1 MMAWL
6 SALIAA
12 IVAEV
17 VGRFGGKIGKTE
29 ATDAKADK
37 ALLSRAGERVRDWVR
52 SCHIG
57 K

>member
-1 MMAWL
+1 MAWIA
-6 SALIAA
+6 SLIAA

-17 VGRFGGKIGKTE
+17 LGRFGGKIGKTE

-37 ALLSRAGERVRDWVR
+37 ALLSRAGERVRDWMRTSHV
-52 SCHIG
+52 G

>member
-1 MMAWL
+1 MAWL

-17 VGRFGGKIGKTE
+17 LGRFGGRVGKTE

-37 ALLSRAGERVRDWVR
+37 ALLSRAGERVRDWMR
-52 SCHIG
+52 TGHIG

>member
-1 MMAWL
+1 MAWL

-17 VGRFGGKIGKTE
+17 LSRFGGKIGKTE

-37 ALLSRAGERVRDWVR
+37 ALLSRAGERVRDWLR

-57 K
+57 R

>member
-1 MMAWL
+1 MAWL
-6 SALIAA
+6 SQLIAA

-17 VGRFGGKIGKTE
+17 LARFGGDIGKVK
-29 ATDAKADK
+29 ATDAQTDK
-37 ALLSRAGERVRDWVR
+37 GLLSRAGERVRDWVR

>member
-1 MMAWL
+1 MAWL
-6 SALIAA
+6 ASLIAA

-17 VGRFGGKIGKTE
+17 LGRFGGKIGTTE
-29 ATDAKADK
+29 ATDAKQDK

-52 SCHIG
+52 SCRIG

>member
-1 MMAWL
+1 MAWF
-6 SALIAA
+6 SQLIAA

-17 VGRFGGKIGKTE
+17 LARFGGKIGKTE

-37 ALLSRAGERVRDWVR
+37 ALLSRAGERVRDWMRTSHV
-52 SCHIG
+52 G

>member
-1 MMAWL
+1 MAWIA
-6 SALIAA
+6 SLIAA

-17 VGRFGGKIGKTE
+17 LGRFGGKIGKTE

-37 ALLSRAGERVRDWVR
+37 ALLSRAGERVRNWMRTSHV
-52 SCHIG
+52 G

>member
-1 MMAWL
+1 MAWL

-17 VGRFGGKIGKTE
+17 LGRCGGKVGKTE

-37 ALLSRAGERVRDWVR
+37 ALLSRAGERVRDWMR
-52 SCHIG
+52 TGHIG

>member
-1 MMAWL
+1 MAWL

-12 IVAEV
+12 IVAELLS
-17 VGRFGGKIGKTE
+17 RFGGKIGKTE

-37 ALLSRAGERVRDWVR
+37 ALLSRAGERIRDWLR
-52 SCHIG
+52 SGHIG

>member
-1 MMAWL
+1 MAWL
-6 SALIAA
+6 ASLIAA

-17 VGRFGGKIGKTE
+17 LGRFGGKIGKTE
-29 ATDAKADK
+29 AIDAQTDKG
-37 ALLSRAGERVRDWVR
+37 LLSRAGERVRDWVR

>member
-1 MMAWL
+1 MAWL

-17 VGRFGGKIGKTE
+17 LGRFGGKIGKTE
-29 ATDAKADK
+29 ATDAKQDTNR
-37 ALLSRAGERVRDWVR
+37 LDRAGSRIREWLR
-52 SCHIG
+52 SRNAG

>member
-1 MMAWL
+1 MAWL

-17 VGRFGGKIGKTE
+17 LGRFGGKIGTTE
-29 ATDAKADK
+29 ATDAKQNK

-52 SCHIG
+52 SSYIG